1 MFIAII
7 LIQTTIP
14 GIGNIPIGPLSITII
29 PITIIVASI
38 LLGSKNGAI
47 LGGVWGLITFV
58 RAFFW
63 PTSPLAVFV
72 LVNPL
77 ISVLPRVLVGLVSGW
92 FYHKLV
98 KYKISDKLLMSLSG
112 MVGSLINTILVL
124 FLIYLFYKNNSF
136 NIYHINTNDL
146 LPYLLGI
153 AGTNGLTEAI
163 LSGIFVPIIT
173 IPLQKIKK

>member
-47 LGGVWGLITFV
+47 LGGVWGIITFI
-58 RAFFW
+58 RAFWW

-72 LVNPL
+72 LINPI
-77 ISVLPRVLVGLVSGW
+77 ISVLPRMLVGLVSGL

-98 KYKISDKLLMSLSG
+98 KYKINNKLLMSLSG
-112 MVGSLINTILVL
+112 IIGSLINTVLVL
-124 FLIYLFYKNNSF
+124 FLIYIFYKNDSF
-136 NIYHINTNDL
+136 NIYHINTNEL

-153 AGTNGLTEAI
+153 AGTNGLIEAI
-163 LSGIFVPIIT
+163 LSGIFVPIIAV
-173 IPLQKIKK
+173 PLQKIKK